1 MYAYDDPSYY
11 RRQGDHVRPM
21 SEYEVRDA
29 YTLAARA
36 AEHRPQLWRDRALP
50 LKLNVGV
57 PTLSVS
63 GLPREPMSDI
73 LDLRS
78 LGLGA
83 LRPPDD
89 IRNYLSAGLLVSV
102 LDSLRLFA
110 DGYTAECTTGNTNA
124 WAAARVHRDGSAGL
138 VQLSNTTIE
147 VDVVLRLLNGQIAY
161 LGWLWDTFGLRRP
174 LELRLRLDSLQQCSL
189 PKHGATTASTELVEA
204 AGGLVVQHAELVQ
217 DVLPWRLAGAPYR
230 HRVLDVFADRL
241 VQAFGSPHHDEQFR
255 WGWLFGH
262 DGQPTGFG
270 LHGGHIVNAGVRV
283 APIDADGWV
292 INNVSERVGCL
303 DEGVVLDIDG
313 NTLALV
319 ELAPG
324 IGCPAGFFATSVPD
338 LGSGPVPYI
347 EPQPAAEKRERP
359 SPSGSWSSQTLA
371 QAVAPRQRPK
381 GRAW

>member
-1 MYAYDDPSYY
+1 M
-11 RRQGDHVRPM
+11 
-21 SEYEVRDA
+21 
-29 YTLAARA
+29 
-36 AEHRPQLWRDRALP
+36 
-50 LKLNVGV
+50 
-57 PTLSVS
+57 
-63 GLPREPMSDI
+63 
-73 LDLRS
+73 
-78 LGLGA
+78 
-83 LRPPDD
+83 RPPDD
-89 IRNYLSAGLLVSV
+89 IRNYLSAGLLVRV

-161 LGWLWDTFGLRRP
+161 LGWLWDTFSLRRP
-174 LELRLRLDSLQQCSL
+174 LELRLRLDGLQQCSL

-217 DVLPWRLAGAPYR
+217 EVLPWRLAGAPYR

-241 VQAFGSPHHDEQFR
+241 VQAFGSPRHDEQFR

-262 DGQPTGFG
+262 VGQPTGFG
-270 LHGGHIVNAGVRV
+270 LHGGHIVDAGVRF

-303 DEGVVLDIDG
+303 DEGVVLDLDG

-324 IGCPAGFFATSVPD
+324 IGCPAGFFATSFTDPR
-338 LGSGPVPYI
+338 SGPVPYI
-347 EPQPAAEKRERP
+347 EPRPASEKSERP
-359 SPSGSWSSQTLA
+359 SPSGNWSSQTLA
-371 QAVAPRQRPK
+371 QAVAPR
-381 GRAW
+381 